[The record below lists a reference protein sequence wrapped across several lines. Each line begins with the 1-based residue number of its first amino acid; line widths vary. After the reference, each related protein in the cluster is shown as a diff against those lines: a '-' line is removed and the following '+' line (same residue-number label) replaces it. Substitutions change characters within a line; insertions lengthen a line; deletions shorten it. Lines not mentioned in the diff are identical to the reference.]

1 MNQPNSVCS
10 VILSPRV
17 IANMD
22 SVDIVME
29 LVLHGDLSSL
39 IRDAPFCM
47 VPYDVPFDGLLTFT
61 TAESKLACIQ
71 LAVSRAFLT
80 LSL

>member
-10 VILSPRV
+10 VIFSPRV
-17 IANMD
+17 IASVG
-22 SVDIVME
+22 SVDIVTE
-29 LVLHGDLSSL
+29 FVLHGDIS
-39 IRDAPFCM
+39 DNAPFCR
-47 VPYDVPFDGLLTFT
+47 VPYDVPFAGLLTFT

>member
-1 MNQPNSVCS
+1 MASQFSYPDNAPFC
-10 VILSPRV
+10 RV
-17 IANMD
+17 PY
-22 SVDIVME
+22 
-29 LVLHGDLSSL
+29 
-39 IRDAPFCM
+39 DAPFA
-47 VPYDVPFDGLLTFT
+47 GLLTFT